1 MSLKKPHKNYTNK
14 KYYILDL
21 SFAITPME
29 DYKFNKKEDLLQSLV
44 NSECFLKNPKCRDK
58 KIKLEKMINEMG
70 FEWEPL
76 SEPGHMRQM
85 PYAVTIMEAIE
96 KYAWLAIE
104 KFSNEQDFPL
114 YRVSGGEL
122 FDSDSPEIKK
132 QILLIS
138 KYPELYGSNQYNVV
152 INKKKRILRY
162 NACIQK
168 LSIAKG
174 INLCKRDL
182 PVGLFEIS
190 KSYRFEEE
198 NELQLCKRVRNFRIP
213 ELDVINDSL
222 ASSLKMALA
231 AHIRMLDEIKK
242 LDPECEILCS
252 VTNDF
257 FKKNFDF
264 LKTIVKSINKPILLA
279 IYGDVRCK
287 DGVKIDVEYKVF
299 DNLKSPVEIATFLV
313 DDGATEF
320 SLDLKFKTK
329 SCAEKPVS
337 TLHIVFPFGSVER
350 SAYFLLDR
358 AIKKEAKSGFRQLPL
373 WAAPIQVR
381 IISHDKG
388 CLEDAKK
395 LIKELNSSNFRVD
408 LDDRKIH
415 YNAKKKAKD
424 LKWIPYVVT
433 VGKNNK
439 GLHNL
444 SVENKMK
451 GIFRKTMKKSDLIKE
466 LRAEEGRNIIVP
478 RYTPM
483 LLSKKEIFNS

>member
-1 MSLKKPHKNYTNK
+1 MSIGKSQKNYPDR
-14 KYYILDL
+14 KYYILN
-21 SFAITPME
+21 SSSAIIPVE
-29 DYKFNKKEDLLQSLV
+29 DYKFNKTEVRLKSLV
-44 NSECFLKNPKCRDK
+44 NSECFFKNFKYKDK

-96 KYAWLAIE
+96 KYAWLVVE
-104 KFSNEQDFPL
+104 KFSSEQDFSL

-122 FDSDSPEIKK
+122 FDSDSPELKK

-138 KYPELYGSNQYNVV
+138 KNPELYGSNQYNVV

-162 NACIQK
+162 NACMQK

-174 INLCKRDL
+174 INLCNKDL

-198 NELQLCKRVRNFRIP
+198 NELQLCKRVRSFRIP

-231 AHIRMLDEIKK
+231 AHIRILDEIKK
-242 LDPECEILCS
+242 LDPDYELLCS

-257 FKKNFDF
+257 FKENFDF
-264 LKTIVKSINKPILLA
+264 LKTIVKIINKPILLA

-287 DGVKIDVEYKVF
+287 DGVKIDIEYKVF

-313 DDGATEF
+313 DDGSTEF
-320 SLDLKFKTK
+320 SFDIKFKTK
-329 SCAEKPVS
+329 SGVKKPVS
-337 TLHIVFPFGSVER
+337 ILHVVFPFASVER
-350 SAYFLLDR
+350 FAYFLLDR
-358 AIKKEAKSGFRQLPL
+358 AIKKETESGFRQLPF
-373 WAAPIQVR
+373 WAAPIQAR
-381 IISHDKG
+381 IIAHDKG
-388 CLEDAKK
+388 CLKDAKK
-395 LIKELNSSNFRVD
+395 LAKELNSLNLRVD

-415 YNAKKKAKD
+415 YNAKKKAVD

-433 VGKNNK
+433 VGRNNE
-439 GLHNL
+439 GLQNL

-466 LRAEEGRNIIVP
+466 MKVEESRNIIVP
-478 RYTPM
+478 RYVPM
-483 LLSKKEIFNS
+483 LLSKRELLDS